1 MWFLTDT
8 VRRFPARRMLLGCL
22 VAVFVVTVG
31 APGVGVAKVDLDS
44 WLGGMEGDPEDSH
57 DYSGGGSDY
66 SETNDGSR
74 GGLDSPISGRPSPYM
89 WIPLVYFDGITV
101 RLIVPIGGPGLNINR
116 SIEYPIDMGGSQ

>member
-44 WLGGMEGDPEDSH
+44 WLGGMEGDPGDGLEST
-57 DYSGGGSDY
+57 GGGSAYVGDSIPPESGPVPPAELAPRY
-66 SETNDGSR
+66 DNQPVFLDRFWFILFSDGKV
-74 GGLDSPISGRPSPYM
+74 P
-89 WIPLVYFDGITV
+89 VF
-101 RLIVPIGGPGLNINR
+101 LIFNVDNNWGNR
-116 SIEYPIDMGGSQ
+116 